1 MAKNVVRDFGS
12 SAASKNGVQQ
22 LSKCSERSAE
32 RDTHNLLVKRYK
44 LSLPVAITKLGSQPP
59 LEHAVLRLRDWIEY
73 IVAKNHW
80 HIVAGL
86 VGVDRP
92 REEAIL
98 SKFWELF
105 KVSNSEHPIFK
116 MADQGRLELSRTAPL
131 VWHGDEGRGRRR
143 TPFLVTSFHSLL
155 GRGVRAGLALQKKA
169 GIKKSYVKLK
179 PNFIGHTYTSRFLHC
194 ALPKAVY
201 EDEAVFQRVLEHCV
215 EEATYMR
222 EVGVT
227 HPYTKQRYWAAVLHV
242 VGDWQ
247 FLYKAGNMTRSYN
260 NVAKHV
266 QEASAPAGICHLCR
280 AGQKSFEFEHIH
292 LRTPSWLQTFCL
304 DAPFHQPSPLL
315 QLPHVPGEQPRLFQ
329 FDFFHSWHLGVG
341 KSFVGSCLAL
351 LSEGCPGSS
360 KDARFRSLNEQFM
373 SFCRRTKETPIL
385 TKLSKES
392 ISWETNN
399 SYPVGAWYKAGVTT
413 VLCKFVGSKL
423 RELAADQ
430 HEMLDEMLLLAK
442 EGMEA
447 IDLCITGLYESDA
460 FLSPEVAKNLGEQ
473 GLRFLRRYN
482 SLARLSV
489 DRGRTLFALQ
499 PKHHALHHLFLQDLL
514 IAGEKFSSIVN
525 PIVFSVQLSE
535 DFIGQNSRTSR
546 RVHPN
551 QCAQRCIE
559 RHLQLAYKQY
569 VRAGY
574 LVG

>member
-1 MAKNVVRDFGS
+1 M
-12 SAASKNGVQQ
+12 
-22 LSKCSERSAE
+22 
-32 RDTHNLLVKRYK
+32 
-44 LSLPVAITKLGSQPP
+44 
-59 LEHAVLRLRDWIEY
+59 
-73 IVAKNHW
+73 
-80 HIVAGL
+80 
-86 VGVDRP
+86 
-92 REEAIL
+92 
-98 SKFWELF
+98 
-105 KVSNSEHPIFK
+105 
-116 MADQGRLELSRTAPL
+116 
-131 VWHGDEGRGRRR
+131 
-143 TPFLVTSFHSLL
+143 
-155 GRGVRAGLALQKKA
+155 
-169 GIKKSYVKLK
+169 
-179 PNFIGHTYTSRFLHC
+179 
-194 ALPKAVY
+194 
-201 EDEAVFQRVLEHCV
+201 
-215 EEATYMR
+215 
-222 EVGVT
+222 
-227 HPYTKQRYWAAVLHV
+227 
-242 VGDWQ
+242 
-247 FLYKAGNMTRSYN
+247 
-260 NVAKHV
+260 
-266 QEASAPAGICHLCR
+266 
-280 AGQKSFEFEHIH
+280 
-292 LRTPSWLQTFCL
+292 
-304 DAPFHQPSPLL
+304 
-315 QLPHVPGEQPRLFQ
+315 
-329 FDFFHSWHLGVG
+329 
-341 KSFVGSCLAL
+341 GSCLAL

-392 ISWETNN
+392 ISWEASN